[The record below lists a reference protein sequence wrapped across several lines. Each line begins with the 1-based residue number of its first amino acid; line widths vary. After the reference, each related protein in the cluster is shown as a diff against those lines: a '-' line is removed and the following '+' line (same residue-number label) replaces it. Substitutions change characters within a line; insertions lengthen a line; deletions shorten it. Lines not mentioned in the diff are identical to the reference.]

1 MYTRYESKKAHH
13 LIIST
18 YLMNYVV
25 DFEKRRRITNA
36 TKSKICSYQTV
47 AYTKSHSQMSL
58 CFNSLISVNV
68 LYMVK
73 LVHVL
78 NIHDIIFVAGH
89 YETDSQSVIYML
101 FSNYR

>member
-1 MYTRYESKKAHH
+1 
-13 LIIST
+13 
-18 YLMNYVV
+18 MNYVV

-89 YETDSQSVIYML
+89 YETTVNQSFTCSSATTDKGNDIRYCI
-101 FSNYR
+101 